1 MALTDGLDALKSIL
15 SCVKADG
22 TQVSA
27 VILEEKNEAKLKK
40 LTISNLTPDTIV
52 LDTDEG
58 RKKHKPFVCMSPL
71 FVDDGVYDQNRAC
84 DAVIF
89 KKAHDGYEVCYVEL
103 KSDAPSGFEG
113 QFKST
118 RCFMRYL
125 SELSNDLCEQPI
137 KIKRERYVV
146 FHTDS
151 KNGAIQGRKKKT
163 RFSPLSANSPST
175 PDKFIV
181 KNGATVRYTEFF

>member
-1 MALTDGLDALKSIL
+1 MALTDGVDALKAIL

-22 TQVSA
+22 RQVSD

-58 RKKHKPFVCMSPL
+58 TKKNKPFVCMSPL

-84 DAVIF
+84 DAVFF
-89 KKAHDGYEVCYVEL
+89 KKSHDGYEVCYVEL
-103 KSDAPSGFEG
+103 KSDVPSGFEG

-125 SELSNDLCEQPI
+125 SVLSNDLCGQPI
-137 KIKRERYVV
+137 KIIRERFVI

-151 KNGAIQGRKKKT
+151 KNGAVQGKKKRT
-163 RFSPLSANSPST
+163 KFSPLNANSPSK